1 MQGAHREQSVCRS
14 GCRGWPSGATYLRRM
29 TPVWSWGGALAGW
42 GLNVQRPASELDFLF
57 RWFIG
62 RATSH
67 RNQAKYIRARND
79 PASSWSKKRL
89 SSDASWLSQVLST
102 ISPPAVATGSLCSS
116 SQRKMDTLLKRKYVG
131 HITNYPQIP
140 ALYLPGSSMEV
151 F

>member
-14 GCRGWPSGATYLRRM
+14 GCRGWPSGATYLGRM
-29 TPVWSWGGALAGW
+29 TPVRSWGGALAGW

-67 RNQAKYIRARND
+67 RIQVKYVGARND

-89 SSDASWLSQVLST
+89 SSQVLSA